1 MSKSGWR
8 DIIERYYAATGLVH
22 DNEQFGNRIRQLKNM
37 WTFIQ
42 KLQKGTGLGHRPD
55 GSVIAADDWWKEN
68 TQVLLFCSFFVAGTP
83 KF

>member
-22 DNEQFGNRIRQLKNM
+22 DNEQFGNRIRQLRNM

-42 KLQKGTGLGHRPD
+42 KLWKGTGLGRRPD
-55 GSVIAADDWWKEN
+55 GSVIASDDWWKEN
-68 TQVLLFCSFFVAGTP
+68 TQVLPFCSFFVAGTP